1 MLQDNREM
9 DEGKKEGGK
18 EIENSR
24 KFGERRE
31 NKDIVTVMI

>member
-9 DEGKKEGGK
+9 DEGKRVGGK

-24 KFGERRE
+24 KVGERRE
-31 NKDIVTVMI
+31 NKDTVTVTI